1 MQSHQNHLAAH
12 RPLDK
17 KGRQFKRSSSFL
29 LGQLIF
35 SLVGAPLIT
44 PFAHAQTGSTC
55 TGGDSCIDLYQ
66 GTISAIQAYGYQP
79 PSLSGSNANT
89 NGASLYLQS
98 FEGGVLNGGTMA
110 FTQNGGTPGTDT
122 INSVF
127 VWNCPDAPA
136 PVSGTV
142 YATVTV
148 TNSSTLSSDTS
159 VSNTNSSFNQG
170 TNTVSLSYQTP
181 PSPYGSATASDVM
194 SYTWGSSTTNSS
206 TSSSSSTTTD
216 SSSSTTS
223 IPVQYNLKPGQAT
236 TVQIT
241 LDTTVYSGDSW
252 SAPVSLSTTTQTLP
266 QQSVPLSNLQY
277 NQQWK
282 NWIPPN
288 TTTTVNDNGT
298 SVNANVWLAPASWY
312 CFPNGT
318 GGCQAQYLVDPTGQY
333 TYWPTQYG
341 TIGGWVLTGPGA
353 VDQIY
358 WEGASGYGDNTGM
371 EMYYNNSQVSGSY
384 LYGLMPVNNDT
395 VWNPKVTEYG
405 SLALLENGNLVALND
420 SGAIV
425 WSSNA
430 GQGVKTPSLQAVPS
444 NSIPT
449 PQQLLG
455 STSVPTLM
463 VDSSGTGY
471 TTSSQNVTAFAFY
484 ATGSYSSN
492 SYDNTGTAGT
502 TGNAA
507 MTSSQIS
514 QYCPNGSK
522 QSGSQNLN
530 SSVVPGGNAGL
541 TFAANDSGHTPEE
554 AAGYTLSR
562 ASFGLGQQGSY
573 QLAQNDVRRDLGG
586 RELERGREAPR
597 SEGVTDVNDVDRQRN
612 MSPQDKAIKR
622 AVEGD
627 GKVKKLVKVKHIR
640 GPIVLRPNQFYAS
653 SSPGVKVLKVV
664 VDSDNMTN
672 FSGFAPGDSQAMIDP
687 KASDSR
693 KVELKVGHQ
702 LVTNVKPRPGI

>member
-1 MQSHQNHLAAH
+1 MTSHQNQLAAN

-17 KGRQFKRSSSFL
+17 KGRQIKRTSGFL
-29 LGQLIF
+29 LGQLIL

-44 PFAHAQTGSTC
+44 PFAHAQTGTTC
-55 TGGDSCIDLYQ
+55 TGGDSCVDLYQ
-66 GTISAIQAYGYQP
+66 GTLNAIQAYGYQP
-79 PSLSGSNANT
+79 PSLTNAN
-89 NGASLYLQS
+89 ASLYIQS

-122 INSVF
+122 LNSVF

-142 YATVTV
+142 IATVSV

-181 PSPYGSATASDVM
+181 PSPYGSASASDVM

-206 TSSSSSTTTD
+206 TSSSSSTITD

-223 IPVQYNLKPGQAT
+223 IPVQYNLAPGQAT

-252 SAPVSLSTTTQTLP
+252 SAPISLSST
-266 QQSVPLSNLQY
+266 VPLTNLQY
-277 NQQWK
+277 TQMY
-282 NWIPPN
+282 PN
-288 TTTTVNDNGT
+288 YIAPNLATTVNDNGT
-298 SVNANVWLAPASWY
+298 SVNANVWLGPVSWTCSASS
-312 CFPNGT
+312 
-318 GGCQAQYLVDPTGQY
+318 GGCAVVQTITDPSGQY
-333 TYWPTQYG
+333 TYWPTQYA
-341 TIGGWVLTGPGA
+341 TIGGWGLTGPGTE
-353 VDQIY
+353 DQIY
-358 WEGASGYGDNTGM
+358 WSGQSNGNTYQGM
-371 EMYYNNSQVSGSY
+371 VLYYNNTQVDGSY
-384 LYGLMPVNNDT
+384 LYGKNLTTGDV

-430 GQGVKTPSLQAVPS
+430 GQGVKTPSIQAVPS

-463 VDSSGTGY
+463 VDSNGTGY

-492 SYDNTGTAGT
+492 SYDNQGTAGT
-502 TGNAA
+502 TGRAW
-507 MTSSQIS
+507 MTESQIS
-514 QYCPNGSK
+514 QYCLKDPK
-522 QSGSQNLN
+522 QSGHQNLN

-541 TFAANDSGHTPEE
+541 TFAANDLGYTPEE
-554 AAGYTLSR
+554 AAGYILTK
-562 ASFGLGQQGSY
+562 ASFGSGRQGSY
-573 QLAQNDVRRDLGG
+573 QVAQNDVRPDR
-586 RELERGREAPR
+586 RGSEFDRRIEKLR
-597 SEGVTDVNDVDRQRN
+597 SEGGGGVNAGDVERPQN
-612 MSPQDKAIKR
+612 MPPQDKGIKR

-627 GKVKKLVKVKHIR
+627 GNDKKLVKVKYIK

-672 FSGFAPGDSQAMIDP
+672 FSGFAPGASQAIIDP
-687 KASDSR
+687 KAPDSR
-693 KVELKVGHQ
+693 KVELKVGNQ
-702 LVTNVKPRPGI
+702 LVTNVKPRRGI

>member
-1 MQSHQNHLAAH
+1 MTSHQNHLAAN

-17 KGRQFKRSSSFL
+17 KGRQIKRTSGFL

-44 PFAHAQTGSTC
+44 PFAHAQTGTTC
-55 TGGDSCIDLYQ
+55 TGGDSCVDLYQ
-66 GTISAIQAYGYQP
+66 GTLSAIQAYGYQP
-79 PSLSGSNANT
+79 PSLNNAN
-89 NGASLYLQS
+89 ASLYIQS
-98 FEGGVLNGGTMA
+98 FDGGVLNGGTMA

-122 INSVF
+122 VNSVF
-127 VWNCPDAPA
+127 VWNCPDAPG

-142 YATVTV
+142 IATVSV

-181 PSPYGSATASDVM
+181 PSPYGSASASDVM

-206 TSSSSSTTTD
+206 TSSSSSTITD

-223 IPVQYNLKPGQAT
+223 IPVQYSLAPGQAT

-252 SAPVSLSTTTQTLP
+252 SAPISLSST
-266 QQSVPLSNLQY
+266 VPLTNLQY
-277 NQQWK
+277 TQMY
-282 NWIPPN
+282 PN
-288 TTTTVNDNGT
+288 YIAPNLTTTVNDNGT
-298 SVNANVWLAPASWY
+298 SVNANVWLGPVSWTCSASS
-312 CFPNGT
+312 
-318 GGCQAQYLVDPTGQY
+318 GGCAVVQTITDPSGQY
-333 TYWPTQYG
+333 TYWPTQYA
-341 TIGGWVLTGPGA
+341 TIGGWGLTGPGTE
-353 VDQIY
+353 DQIY
-358 WEGASGYGDNTGM
+358 WSGQSNGNTYQGM
-371 EMYYNNSQVSGSY
+371 VLYYNNTQVDGSY
-384 LYGLMPVNNDT
+384 LYGKNLTTGDV

-405 SLALLENGNLVALND
+405 SLALLESGNLVALNT

-430 GQGVKTPSLQAVPS
+430 GQGVKTPSTQAVPS

-463 VDSSGTGY
+463 VNSNGTGY
-471 TTSSQNVTAFAFY
+471 TTSSQNVNAFAFY

-492 SYDNTGTAGT
+492 SYDNQGSAGT
-502 TGNAA
+502 TGRTL
-507 MTSSQIS
+507 MTESQIS
-514 QYCPNGSK
+514 QYCLKDPK
-522 QSGSQNLN
+522 QSGHQNLN

-541 TFAANDSGHTPEE
+541 TFAANDLGYTPEE
-554 AAGYTLSR
+554 AAGYTLTK
-562 ASFGLGQQGSY
+562 ASFGLGRQGSY
-573 QLAQNDVRRDLGG
+573 QVAQNDVRRN
-586 RELERGREAPR
+586 RRGSEFDRRIEKAR
-597 SEGVTDVNDVDRQRN
+597 SEGGGGVNAGDVERPQN
-612 MSPQDKAIKR
+612 MPPQEKGIKR

-627 GKVKKLVKVKHIR
+627 GNGKKLAKVKYIK

-672 FSGFAPGDSQAMIDP
+672 FSGFAPGASQAIIDP
-687 KASDSR
+687 KAPDSR
-693 KVELKVGHQ
+693 KVELKVGNQ
-702 LVTNVKPRPGI
+702 LVTNVKPRRGI

>member
-1 MQSHQNHLAAH
+1 MTSHQNHLAPH

-17 KGRQFKRSSSFL
+17 KGRQIKRSSSFL

-44 PFAHAQTGSTC
+44 PFANAQTGTTC
-55 TGGDSCIDLYQ
+55 TGGDSCLDLYQ

-79 PSLSGSNANT
+79 PSLNNAN
-89 NGASLYLQS
+89 ASLYIQS
-98 FEGGVLNGGTMA
+98 FDGGVLNGGTMA

-136 PVSGTV
+136 TVSGTV

-223 IPVQYNLKPGQAT
+223 IPVQYNLAPGQAT

-252 SAPVSLSTTTQTLP
+252 SAPVSLSNT
-266 QQSVPLSNLQY
+266 VPLSNLQY
-277 NQQWK
+277 IQK
-282 NWIPPN
+282 FPNWIPPN
-288 TTTTVNDNGT
+288 TTVTVSDNGT
-298 SVNANVWLAPASWY
+298 SVNGNAWYGPVSWTCSAPS
-312 CFPNGT
+312 
-318 GGCQAQYLVDPTGQY
+318 GGCATVQNLADPSGQY
-333 TYWPTQYG
+333 NYWPTQYA
-341 TIGGWVLTGPGA
+341 TIGGWGLTGPGTT
-353 VDQIY
+353 DQIY
-358 WEGASGYGDNTGM
+358 WSGQSNGNAYQGM
-371 EMYYNNSQVSGSY
+371 ELYYSNTQVDGSY
-384 LYGLMPVNNDT
+384 LYGKNATTGDV

-405 SLALLENGNLVALND
+405 SLALLENGNLVALDGSN
-420 SGAIV
+420 AVV
-425 WSSNA
+425 WSNNA
-430 GQGVKTPSLQAVPS
+430 GQGVKTPSTQAVPS
-444 NSIPT
+444 NSIPS

-455 STSVPTLM
+455 SVQVPTLM
-463 VDSSGTGY
+463 VNSAGTGY
-471 TTSSQNVTAFAFY
+471 TSGNQNVNAFAFY

-502 TGNAA
+502 TGNVA
-507 MTSSQIS
+507 MTSDQVNS
-514 QYCPNGSK
+514 YCPNGTGG
-522 QSGSQNLN
+522 SGNVNLTSNSQP
-530 SSVVPGGNAGL
+530 VAQTRL
-541 TFAANDSGHTPEE
+541 TFADNGSSLLPEE
-554 AAGYTLSR
+554 TAGYTLTK
-562 ASFGLGQQGSY
+562 ASFGTGQQGSY
-573 QLAQNDVRRDLGG
+573 QVAQNDVRRD
-586 RELERGREAPR
+586 RRGYEFDRRFETPS
-597 SEGVTDVNDVDRQRN
+597 SEGAPGVNVGDIERQQN
-612 MSPQDKAIKR
+612 MPPQDKAIKR

-627 GKVKKLVKVKHIR
+627 GKGKKLVKVKHIK

-653 SSPGVKVLKVV
+653 SSPGIKVHKVV
-664 VDSDNMTN
+664 VHSDNMTN
-672 FSGFAPGDSQAMIDP
+672 FSGFAPGDSQALIDP
-687 KASDSR
+687 KARDSR

-702 LVTNVKPRPGI
+702 MVTNVKPRPGI

>member
-1 MQSHQNHLAAH
+1 MQSHQSPLAPSLP
-12 RPLDK
+12 RDR
-17 KGRQFKRSSSFL
+17 KGRQIKRTSGFL

-44 PFAHAQTGSTC
+44 PFAHAQTGTTC

-79 PSLSGSNANT
+79 PSLTNAN
-89 NGASLYLQS
+89 ASLYLQS

-223 IPVQYNLKPGQAT
+223 IPVQYNLAPGQAT

-277 NQQWK
+277 TQMFPNYFA
-282 NWIPPN
+282 PN
-288 TTTTVNDNGT
+288 TTVTVSDNGT
-298 SVNANVWLAPASWY
+298 SVNGNAWFGPVSWTCSPY
-312 CFPNGT
+312 N
-318 GGCQAQYLVDPTGQY
+318 GGCAIVQTITDPSGQY
-333 TYWPTQYG
+333 TYWPTQYA
-341 TIGGWVLTGPGA
+341 TIGGWGLTGPGTE
-353 VDQIY
+353 DQIY
-358 WEGASGYGDNTGM
+358 WSGQSNGNTYQGM
-371 EMYYNNSQVSGSY
+371 VLYYNNTQVDGSY
-384 LYGLMPVNNDT
+384 LYGINPTTEDV

-405 SLALLENGNLVALND
+405 SLALLENGNLVALNG
-420 SGAIV
+420 SNAVV

-541 TFAANDSGHTPEE
+541 TFAANDSDHTPEE

-573 QLAQNDVRRDLGG
+573 QVAQNDVRRDLGG

-612 MSPQDKAIKR
+612 VPPQDKAIKR

-627 GKVKKLVKVKHIR
+627 GKVKKLVKVKYIK